1 MTYESIA
8 AELYT
13 RLPKLQPAEGA
24 ADQYGDLSDPNILFG
39 SLLIPAL
46 EQALEAH
53 DLANI
58 LKICAFLED
67 TSIAAA
73 TDPKLASLIKTEF
86 AEWLGWAAN
95 EDLLAPWL
103 GAETKRLCGYVPGL
117 ATQRL
122 NGEEDVKVSG
132 IRSRI
137 SSIWNRFSKR

>member
-8 AELYT
+8 ADLFA
-13 RLPKLQPAEGA
+13 RLPKFWPEEDA
-24 ADQYGDLSDPNILFG
+24 ASLYGDLSQPYVIFG

-53 DLANI
+53 DLATI

-67 TSIAAA
+67 ASVDAAS
-73 TDPKLASLIKTEF
+73 DPKLALLIQTEF
-86 AEWLGWAAN
+86 GEWLAWAAN

-103 GAETKRLCGYVPGL
+103 GPETKRLCSYVPGL